1 MFVPHK
7 YKGEEILV
15 LLGIAIGVA
24 SAAKVRTAEL
34 VYDTE
39 AATMP
44 DSVERYTSISG
55 CYFKCIN
62 VKCVLQEQTT
72 DNFCLMVAAVLATKD
87 GNFREGHF
95 DTKVGQIVQV

>member
-1 MFVPHK
+1 MHMLHK
-7 YKGEEILV
+7 CIEMKIL
-15 LLGIAIGVA
+15 LILGVTIIVA
-24 SAAKVRTAEL
+24 SAATVKMAEL

-39 AATMP
+39 AASMP

-55 CYFKCIN
+55 CLFKCISA
-62 VKCVLQEQTT
+62 KCVLQEQTT

-95 DTKVGQIVQV
+95 DPEVGQIS